1 MASIKRENIGLLND
15 KLTVN
20 LTPTDY
26 LGGFE
31 AILKK
36 HAKTANIPGFR
47 KGMVPASMIKKM
59 YGQSVFTDEVLK
71 KVEAELNQYLS
82 AEKIEIFAQ
91 PLPLDSQLANMDFN
105 HPGTYDFA
113 FEIGLKPNFEIKTKD
128 IKVKRYKVAVTDEMI
143 KNEVDRIQTR
153 NGKMIEPAT
162 ADTEENVLNVTFI
175 ESDKD
180 GNEVEGGIKKD
191 NSLLIKYFTAA
202 TRKKLL
208 GSKTD
213 DTHTIQL
220 SKAFADKELEVI
232 VGDLGITKEDTDKYF
247 KLLITK
253 VGLVEKAAIDE
264 TLFLATYPN
273 EAIKTDEEF
282 RAALKKD
289 IEGYYDQQARNQ
301 IHDQI
306 YHSLIEDTK
315 MEFPTAFLKRWLQ
328 QGGEK
333 QRTLDEAEKEYPV
346 FQDQLKWTL
355 ISGHLMTENKVEVVA
370 EDLKN
375 FAKQQ
380 LMSYMGNQMGAM
392 GDNDKWLEDYAVRMM
407 QDKKFVEDSYHRIST
422 DKLFKA
428 IETEVQAKDTPIDA
442 EKFADML
449 KQHQH

>member
-1 MASIKRENIGLLND
+1 IKRENMGLLND
-15 KLTVN
+15 KLTVH
-20 LTPTDY
+20 LTPADY

-31 AILKK
+31 TILKK

-47 KGMVPASMIKKM
+47 KGMVPAGLIKKM

-71 KVEAELNQYLS
+71 KVEAELNKYLA

-105 HPGTYDFA
+105 QPKEYDFS
-113 FEIGLKPNFEIKTKD
+113 FEIGLKPSFEIKTKD
-128 IKVKRYKVAVTDEMI
+128 IKVKRYQVKVTPEMI
-143 KNEVDRIQTR
+143 QNEVERIQTR
-153 NGKMIEPAT
+153 QGKMTEPET
-162 ADTEENVLNVTFI
+162 AESEDNVLNVSFI
-175 ESDKD
+175 ESDKE
-180 GNEVEGGIKKD
+180 GNEIEGGIKKD
-191 NSLLIKYFTAA
+191 NSLLIKYFAAA
-202 TRKKLL
+202 TRKKLI
-208 GSKTD
+208 GSKKD
-213 DTHTIQL
+213 DAQIIQL
-220 SKAFADKELEVI
+220 KKAFEDKELEVI
-232 VGDLGITKEDTDKYF
+232 IGDLGITKEQSDKYF
-247 KLLITK
+247 NLVITK
-253 VGLVEKAAIDE
+253 VGLVEKANLDE
-264 TLFLATYPN
+264 ALFLASYPN
-273 EAIKTDEEF
+273 QEIKTEDEF
-282 RAALKKD
+282 RAAIQKD
-289 IEGYYDQQARNQ
+289 IEGYYEQQARNQ

-306 YHSLIEDTK
+306 YHSLIEHTK

-333 QRTLDEAEKEYPV
+333 QRTLEEAEKEYPV

-355 ISGHLMTENKVEVVA
+355 ISGQLMTAQKIEVVA
-370 EDLKN
+370 EDLKD

-428 IETEVQAKDTPIDA
+428 IETEVQTKDEPIEA

-449 KQHQH
+449 NKHQH

>member
-113 FEIGLKPNFEIKTKD
+113 FEIGLKPNFEIKPKD

-143 KNEVDRIQTR
+143 QNELDRIQTR

-273 EAIKTDEEF
+273 EAIKTEEEF

>member
-143 KNEVDRIQTR
+143 QNEVDRIQTR

-273 EAIKTDEEF
+273 EAIKTEEEF

-355 ISGHLMTENKVEVVA
+355 ISTQLIADHKIEVVA
-370 EDLKN
+370 EDLKD

-380 LMSYMGNQMGAM
+380 LMSYMGGQLGAL
-392 GDNDKWLEDYAVRMM
+392 GDNDKWLEDYAARMM
-407 QDKKFVEDSYHRIST
+407 QDRKFVEDSYHRIST

-428 IETEVQAKDTPIDA
+428 IEGEVTAKEEKIAAD
-442 EKFADML
+442 KFADKL
-449 KQHQH
+449 SQHRH

>member
-143 KNEVDRIQTR
+143 QNEVDRIQTR

-355 ISGHLMTENKVEVVA
+355 ICGHLMTENKVEVVA

>member
-1 MASIKRENIGLLND
+1 MASIKRENISLLND
-15 KLTVN
+15 KLTVH
-20 LTPTDY
+20 LTPADY

-31 AILKK
+31 TILKK

-47 KGMVPASMIKKM
+47 KGMVPAGLIKKM

-71 KVEAELNQYLS
+71 KVEAELNKYLA

-105 HPGTYDFA
+105 KPTDYDFS
-113 FEIGLKPNFEIKTKD
+113 FEIGLKPSFEIKTKD
-128 IKVKRYKVAVTDEMI
+128 IKVKRYQVKVTPEMI
-143 KNEVDRIQTR
+143 QNEVERIQTR
-153 NGKMIEPAT
+153 QGKMTEPET
-162 ADTEENVLNVTFI
+162 AETEENVLNVSFI
-175 ESDKD
+175 ESDKE
-180 GNEVEGGIKKD
+180 GNEIEGGIKKD
-191 NSLLIKYFTAA
+191 NSLLIKYFAAA
-202 TRKKLL
+202 TRKKLI
-208 GSKTD
+208 GSKKD
-213 DTHTIQL
+213 DSQIIQL
-220 SKAFADKELEVI
+220 KKAFEDKELEVI
-232 VGDLGITKEDTDKYF
+232 IGDLGITKEESDKYF
-247 KLLITK
+247 KLVITK
-253 VGLVEKAAIDE
+253 VGLVEKANLDE
-264 TLFLATYPN
+264 ALFLASYPN
-273 EAIKTDEEF
+273 QEIKTEEAF
-282 RAALKKD
+282 KAAIQKD
-289 IEGYYDQQARNQ
+289 IEGYYEQQARIQ

-306 YHSLIEDTK
+306 YHSLIEHTP

-333 QRTLDEAEKEYPV
+333 QRSLEEAEKEYPV

-355 ISGHLMTENKVEVVA
+355 ISGQLMTAQKIEVVA
-370 EDLKN
+370 EDLKD

-428 IETEVQAKDTPIDA
+428 IETEVQTKDEPIEA

-449 KQHQH
+449 NNHLH

>member
-143 KNEVDRIQTR
+143 QNEVDRIQTR

-208 GSKTD
+208 GSKMD

-273 EAIKTDEEF
+273 EAIKTEEEF

-422 DKLFKA
+422 DKLFKV
-428 IETEVQAKDTPIDA
+428 IETEVEAKDTPIEA

-449 KQHQH
+449 KHHQH

>member
-143 KNEVDRIQTR
+143 QNEVDRIQTR

-273 EAIKTDEEF
+273 EAIKTEEEF

-289 IEGYYDQQARNQ
+289 IASYYEQQARNQ

-333 QRTLDEAEKEYPV
+333 QRTLEEAEKEYPV

-355 ISGHLMTENKVEVVA
+355 VSGQLMSENKVEVVA

-422 DKLFKA
+422 DKLFKV
-428 IETEVQAKDTPIDA
+428 IETEVEAKDTPIEA

-449 KQHQH
+449 KHHQH